1 LGERK
6 TVPEVGCGSPEIN
19 LSIVDLPMPFE
30 PTTET
35 IKKCERGTGEPPPEK
50 LDIIVY
56 SIKEER
62 NKDIILAIRLSR
74 SIPKFKFLNK
84 IGPPG

>member
-6 TVPEVGCGSPEIN
+6 TVPEVGCRSPEIN

-30 PTTET
+30 PTTAT

-50 LDIIVY
+50 LDIIV
-56 SIKEER
+56 
-62 NKDIILAIRLSR
+62 
-74 SIPKFKFLNK
+74 
-84 IGPPG
+84 